1 MKILYI
7 VPYVPNPIRVRPY
20 SIIRFLAERG
30 HAVTLATIWSDESE
44 REDLRSIEPYTNGS
58 RFAAIPKW
66 KSLWNVIKSLPGSIP
81 LQAVYS
87 WNPAFANQLVQF
99 LLDQEQE
106 SPFDVIHVEHLR
118 GALYGIYL
126 QSALKQADR
135 QIPVVWDSV
144 DCISHLFRQAS
155 QKGATRR
162 SRLLTHLELPRT
174 EEYERWLSLQFDH
187 VLVTSKADREAFY
200 DLLTQEDRRPQIDI
214 LRNGVDFHY
223 FSPNPAIIKEE
234 ASIVMSGKM
243 SYHANVSMVLHFC
256 NEIIPH
262 IRKIKPYVKLF
273 IVGKDPPREIQ
284 ALGEKNGI
292 SVTGAVEDIR
302 PYIQSA
308 TVAVSPVTYGAG
320 IQNKVLEGMACGI
333 PVVASPKA
341 VSGLDIQPGK
351 HLLVA
356 ENPETFATA
365 VLLLLEDAD
374 LRIRIGNAGRRFVER
389 NHDWNQIVAG
399 LEQIYH
405 DVINAGH

>member
-20 SIIRFLAERG
+20 SLIRFLAERG
-30 HAVTLATIWSDESE
+30 HNVTLATVLSEEGE
-44 REDLRSIEPYTNGS
+44 REDLRSIAPYTKGS
-58 RFAAIPKW
+58 MVAAMPKW
-66 KSLWNVIKSLPGSIP
+66 KSLWNIIKSLPGSMP

-87 WNPAFANQLVQF
+87 WNPAFADQLVRF

-106 SPFDVIHVEHLR
+106 PPFDIIHVEHLR

-126 QSALKQADR
+126 QAALKEADR

-162 SRLLTHLELPRT
+162 SRLITHLELSRT
-174 EEYERWLSLQFDH
+174 ENYERWLALQFDH

-200 DLLTQEDRRPQIDI
+200 DLLAQLDRLPHIDI
-214 LRNGVDFHY
+214 LRNGVDFYY
-223 FSPNPAIIKEE
+223 FSPNPAINKEE
-234 ASIVMSGKM
+234 DSIVISGKM

-256 NEIIPH
+256 HEILPH
-262 IRKIKPYVKLF
+262 IQRIKPSVTLT

-284 ALGEKNGI
+284 ALGKNDGI
-292 SVTGAVEDIR
+292 SVTGAVDDIR

-308 TVAVSPVTYGAG
+308 AVAVSPVTYGAG
-320 IQNKVLEGMACGI
+320 IQNKVLEGMACGV
-333 PVVASPKA
+333 PVVASPNA
-341 VSGLDIQPGK
+341 ISGLDIEPGRD
-351 HLLVA
+351 LLVA

-365 VLLLLEDAD
+365 VLLLLEDTK
-374 LRIRIGNAGRRFVER
+374 LRNRIGNAGRRFVER
-389 NHDWNQIVAG
+389 NHDWNQIVAD

-405 DVINAGH
+405 DVIYA